1 MTKNILRYL
10 IFVFVLILIVGVG
23 TYITSLHS
31 PNMVCYSIEVPGV
44 IKDGNSLIP
53 MARFDR
59 LKMIAEIGKDKKIN
73 APYYILCERTIQNG
87 KRELEK
93 LLIVPYKKHEKYRP
107 LTHIDNSYFKKW
119 KRIKKNVEMPDCIKG
134 ERLTFRRESNFK
146 KSCSVVVT
154 ANLGYLY
161 AYGHPN
167 EEMHVSNE
175 YMQHPMI
182 ESDSLLGFSI
192 ASHGVALMQKRL
204 TMEEIKKIKNDT
216 SQVEGDEYF
225 CRTWLLKADG
235 SFQIPFFVREL
246 GILKNVVYGKVE
258 GRYDSKNNVIV
269 DERIA
274 YEPND
279 RDFEVTVALDGAEN
293 GGNAFIGLKVR
304 HGMLT
309 HYEKFPVSM
318 FLKRMF

>member
-1 MTKNILRYL
+1 MKKNLRRHL
-10 IFVFVLILIVGVG
+10 IFVFLSVFICGVG
-23 TYITSLHS
+23 AYFASLDS
-31 PNMVCYSIEVPGV
+31 SDMVCYCIKEPGV

-73 APYYILCERTIQNG
+73 TPYYILCERTVQNG
-87 KRELEK
+87 KSELEE
-93 LLIVPYKKHEKYRP
+93 LMIVPYKRHEKYRP
-107 LTHIDNSYFKKW
+107 LTYIGNSHLREW
-119 KRIKKNVEMPDCIKG
+119 KRIKKIIEMPDCIKG
-134 ERLTFRRESNFK
+134 EYLTFRRESNLR

-161 AYGHPN
+161 AYGHPS
-167 EEMHVSNE
+167 EEMHMSNE

-192 ASHGVALMQKRL
+192 ASHGVALMQKKL

-235 SFQIPFFVREL
+235 SFQIPFLCESLV
-246 GILKNVVYGKVE
+246 
-258 GRYDSKNNVIV
+258 
-269 DERIA
+269 
-274 YEPND
+274 
-279 RDFEVTVALDGAEN
+279 
-293 GGNAFIGLKVR
+293 
-304 HGMLT
+304 
-309 HYEKFPVSM
+309 
-318 FLKRMF
+318 FLRM